1 MLVANSVMCQSLSH
15 LTGFEDA
22 VGSWRTA
29 EAWHSERP
37 AEVISESAA
46 SAVVGTQTLK
56 EPWRE
61 SEAWLHM
68 SVSGSLKRD
77 QEAI

>member
-15 LTGFEDA
+15 LTGFEDT

-46 SAVVGTQTLK
+46 SAVVGTQRLK

-61 SEAWLHM
+61 AEARHHM

-77 QEAI
+77 QEAM

>member
-1 MLVANSVMCQSLSH
+1 MLVAKLSNVSH
-15 LTGFEDA
+15 LTVFEDT

-37 AEVISESAA
+37 AEVISKSAA
-46 SAVVGTQTLK
+46 SAVVGTQRLK

-61 SEAWLHM
+61 TGDLHHM
-68 SVSGSLKRD
+68 SGSGSLKRD
-77 QEAI
+77 QEAM

>member
-1 MLVANSVMCQSLSH
+1 MLVAKLSNVSH
-15 LTGFEDA
+15 LTVFEDT

-46 SAVVGTQTLK
+46 SAVVGTQRLK

-61 SEAWLHM
+61 SEAWHHM

-77 QEAI
+77 QEVM

>member
-1 MLVANSVMCQSLSH
+1 MLVAKLSNVSH
-15 LTGFEDA
+15 LTVFEDT

-37 AEVISESAA
+37 AEVICESAA
-46 SAVVGTQTLK
+46 SAVVGTQRLK

-61 SEAWLHM
+61 AEARHHM

-77 QEAI
+77 QEAM